1 MRAIA
6 TFNSVL
12 NAAPESA
19 IRYVLRWTRALTT
32 IRPARRPERCSTLSK
47 AREPITWTTRQGD
60 KAGFRRHLPGETL
73 RYLLPV
79 MLSNATK
86 NERNLIVRPIS
97 PRAVYIQLDDL
108 SREGLERVKPAAFL
122 GLETSPGNYQAWV
135 AIPAG
140 QADKD
145 FARRLRKGAG
155 ADDTASGATRIA
167 GSLNFKDKYAPDFP
181 TVQIAHSAPGL
192 MASTGHLESMGL
204 VAEPEKPAPPIF
216 RLSGTDR
223 IRSNKWPSYLCCV
236 NDAPLNHDKTGPDI
250 SRADFTWCMTAIS
263 WGHGIEAT
271 AAQLMDESS
280 KARENGERYAQMTA
294 ENAAAAVARRE
305 RSRA

>member
-1 MRAIA
+1 MWKDTGTEDNPASQAARAMLDA
-6 TFNSVL
+6 FK
-12 NAAPESA
+12 SA
-19 IRYVLRWTRALTT
+19 GADHFD
-32 IRPARRPERCSTLSK
+32 
-47 AREPITWTTRQGD
+47 ITWTNRQGD
-60 KAGFRRHLPGETL
+60 KAGFRRHMPVETL
-73 RYLLPV
+73 RYLLPT
-79 MLSNATK
+79 MLTNATK
-86 NERNLIVRPIS
+86 SERNLIVRPIS
-97 PRAVYIQLDDL
+97 TRAVFIQLDDL

-155 ADDTASGATRIA
+155 ADDTASGATRVA

-181 TVQIAHSAPGL
+181 TVQIAHSSPGL
-192 MASTGHLESMGL
+192 MANTGQLESMGL

-216 RLSGTDR
+216 RLSRTDR
-223 IRSNKWPSYLCCV
+223 IRSNKWPSYQRCV

-271 AAQLMDESS
+271 AAQLMEEST

-294 ENAAAAVARRE
+294 DNAAAAVARRE

>member
-1 MRAIA
+1 MWKDTGTDDNPANQAARAMLDA
-6 TFNSVL
+6 FTGSGAEHFD
-12 NAAPESA
+12 
-19 IRYVLRWTRALTT
+19 
-32 IRPARRPERCSTLSK
+32 
-47 AREPITWTTRQGD
+47 ITWTTRQGD
-60 KAGFRRHLPGETL
+60 KAGFRRDMPADTL
-73 RYLLPV
+73 RYLLPT
-79 MLSNATK
+79 MLTNAAK
-86 NERNLIVRPIS
+86 NERNLIVRPVS
-97 PRAVYIQLDDL
+97 ARAVFIQLDDL
-108 SREGLERVKPAAFL
+108 SRAGLERVKPAAFL

-140 QADKD
+140 KADKD

-155 ADDTASGATRIA
+155 ADDTASGATRVA

-181 TVQIAHSAPGL
+181 TVQIAHSVPGQ
-192 MASTGHLESMGL
+192 MASTGQLESMGL

-223 IRSNKWPSYLCCV
+223 IRSNKWPSYLRCV

-271 AAQLMDESS
+271 AAQLMEEST

>member
-1 MRAIA
+1 MLDA
-6 TFNSVL
+6 FK
-12 NAAPESA
+12 
-19 IRYVLRWTRALTT
+19 
-32 IRPARRPERCSTLSK
+32 STG
-47 AREPITWTTRQGD
+47 AEHFDITWTTRQGD
-60 KAGFRRHLPGETL
+60 KAGFRRHMPAETL
-73 RYLLPV
+73 RYLLPT

-86 NERNLIVRPIS
+86 NERNLIVRPLS
-97 PRAVYIQLDDL
+97 PRAVFIQLDDL

-122 GLETSPGNYQAWV
+122 ELETSPGNYQAWV
-135 AIPAG
+135 AIPTG

-155 ADDTASGATRIA
+155 ADDTASGATRVA

-192 MASTGHLESMGL
+192 MASTGQLESMGL
-204 VAEPEKPAPPIF
+204 VAEPETPTPPIF
-216 RLSGTDR
+216 RLSRTER
-223 IRSNKWPSYLCCV
+223 IRSNKWPSYQRCV

-271 AAQLMDESS
+271 AAQLMEEST
-280 KARENGERYAQMTA
+280 KASENGERYAILTA
-294 ENAAAAVARRE
+294 QNAAAAVARRE

>member
-1 MRAIA
+1 MVD
-6 TFNSVL
+6 TF
-12 NAAPESA
+12 ASA
-19 IRYVLRWTRALTT
+19 GA
-32 IRPARRPERCSTLSK
+32 EHFD
-47 AREPITWTTRQGD
+47 ITWTTQQGD
-60 KAGFRRHLPGETL
+60 KAGSRRHMPADTL
-73 RYLLPV
+73 RNLLPV

-86 NERNLIVRPIS
+86 NERNLIVRPLS
-97 PRAVYIQLDDL
+97 DRAVFIQLDDL

-135 AIPAG
+135 SIPAG
-140 QADKD
+140 QSDKD

-155 ADDTASGATRIA
+155 ADDTASGATRVA

-192 MASTGHLESMGL
+192 MATTSQLESLGL

-216 RLSGTDR
+216 RLSRMDR
-223 IRSNKWPSYLCCV
+223 IRTHKWPSYQRCV

-271 AAQLMDESS
+271 AERLMEESA

-294 ENAAAAVARRE
+294 DNAAAAVTRRE